1 MLLGL
6 LQWGADLTIRGHPW
20 LTNLGKTSIKSET
33 LRRLLAIC
41 NPSFDGLNG
50 CLKLIAILSQF
61 ALRVEPMSLQKTQE
75 VLERVLPQARLP
87 CAPLT
92 CYWAC
97 SNGVVS
103 GDRRLILRNLPTMFS
118 ASRPFLK
125 SSLHCQV
132 SQQNI
137 VVDHEHFIG
146 LFDIPISWRPNET
159 IS

>member
-1 MLLGL
+1 MACSNNERGSY
-6 LQWGADLTIRGHPW
+6 IRGHPW

-118 ASRPFLK
+118 GFPSILEVQFTLSSVTTEHRCRP
-125 SSLHCQV
+125 
-132 SQQNI
+132 
-137 VVDHEHFIG
+137 
-146 LFDIPISWRPNET
+146 
-159 IS
+159 